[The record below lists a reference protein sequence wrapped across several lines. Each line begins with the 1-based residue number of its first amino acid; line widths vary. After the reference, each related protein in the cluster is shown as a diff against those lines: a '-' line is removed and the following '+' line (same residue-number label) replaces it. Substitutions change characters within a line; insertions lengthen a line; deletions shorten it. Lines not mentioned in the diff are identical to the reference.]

1 MVRAFRVFCLIWFL
15 IAFSGVEAQRSYKLY
30 KEAEETFYAENFG
43 EALKLYESI
52 QEIDSAYEDV
62 LYKIEICKL
71 LSITQYED
79 MEPFSNY
86 EEEMAVRDKFYYYW
100 QGRILMKEYEFEEA
114 LESLKKFISQPAK
127 KSDIILAEAR
137 RWSNWAI
144 AAKKFMDNPKFY
156 EIHLL
161 EQGINTERA
170 ELSPVYF
177 ADKEEL
183 LYLSNGDAT
192 KPDQFQIYHT
202 RHEGSRSWSKPEV
215 VYNVG
220 TFTRDNSNIE
230 VVAEDGRLFQFRS
243 DKGGDLFFSEP
254 TDSKT
259 GWSAPK
265 EFDSKI
271 SSTHLSSHFFINEHE
286 DRIIFAK
293 NVGSKKEPNLDLFES
308 FRNHETGDWS
318 KPALFAT
325 TINSEY
331 NEDSP
336 YLSPD
341 EQTLYFASDGHETMG
356 GYDIFKSEFDSATR
370 TWSEPVNM
378 GFPVNSPDDEIHF
391 KLNNDQMS
399 GYFTSNRLHTIGDYD
414 IFFFW
419 EIHTVKIKGRV
430 IDGPTGKPIT
440 DARIFFRPMEYTDM
454 YFFSPIDE
462 NGLYEMEI
470 NADDVYKVE
479 LKIDDSHEV
488 KALEDFEIHATGG
501 TSTTYLKDFYIG
513 KVPQQSIASTQP
525 IRTATQPVPTAS
537 QPTRTTTK
545 RPTSTNSKRNA
556 SSGPTRNTSSIEDLG
571 RMNNPSDRAIVRNIY
586 FEFGDT
592 KVSDESVPVLKAIL
606 KRMQESKRMKIEIAG
621 HTDSVGD
628 AETNQWISQK
638 RADAVRNW
646 LIQNGIASDRVVAKG
661 YGENQ
666 PMATN
671 DNEREGREL
680 NRRIEVIVR

>member
-1 MVRAFRVFCLIWFL
+1 MTRVIRVFCAILFM
-15 IAFSGVEAQRSYKLY
+15 IAFTELQAQRTFKMY
-30 KEAEETFYAENFG
+30 KEAEETFYDERFG
-43 EALKLYESI
+43 EALEKYQAI
-52 QEIDSAYEDV
+52 QEVDSAYEDV

-71 LSITQYED
+71 LSITQYEN
-79 MEPFSNY
+79 MMPFNDY
-86 EEEMAVRDKFYYYW
+86 EEVMSDRDKFYYYW

-114 LESLKKFISQPAK
+114 LKSLRKFIQLPEK
-127 KSDIILAEAR
+127 KSDEIMEEAR
-137 RWSNWAI
+137 RWANWAT
-144 AAKKFMDNPKFY
+144 AAKKFMDNPMYY

-161 EQGINTERA
+161 EEGLNTKYA

-177 ADKEEL
+177 SDNEEL
-183 LYLSNGDAT
+183 MFLSNRDES
-192 KPDQFQIYHT
+192 KPDQFQIYHS
-202 RHEGSRSWSKPEV
+202 RHEGNRTWSEPEV
-215 VYNVG
+215 LYNVG

-243 DKGGDLFFSEP
+243 DKGGDLFYSEP
-254 TDSKT
+254 TDTKT

-293 NVGSKKEPNLDLFES
+293 NVGSKKDPNLDLFQS
-308 FRNHETGDWS
+308 YRDHETGDWS

-356 GYDIFKSEFDSATR
+356 GYDIFKSEFDST
-370 TWSEPVNM
+370 TLSWSEPVNM
-378 GFPVNSPDDEIHF
+378 GFPVNSPDDELHF

-419 EIHTVKIKGRV
+419 EIHTVKIKGRL

-440 DARIFFRPMEYTDM
+440 DARIFFRPVEYTDM
-454 YFFSPIDE
+454 YFFSPTDE
-462 NGLYEMEI
+462 KGQYEMVI
-470 NADDVYKVE
+470 NADDVYEV
-479 LKIDDSHEV
+479 EV
-488 KALEDFEIHATGG
+488 KMENETVKLDDFEIHSTGG
-501 TSTTYLKDFYIG
+501 ANTTYIKDFYVGEVPAQSAATASTRPTINTP
-513 KVPQQSIASTQP
+513 KVPKPTTQP
-525 IRTATQPVPTAS
+525 IRPQ
-537 QPTRTTTK
+537 R
-545 RPTSTNSKRNA
+545 NESK
-556 SSGPTRNTSSIEDLG
+556 IQDLG
-571 RMNNPSDRAIVRNIY
+571 RMNSTSDRAVVRNIY
-586 FEFGDT
+586 FDFGDT
-592 KVSDESVPVLKAIL
+592 QVSGDSEPILRAIL
-606 KRMQESKRMKIEIAG
+606 AKMIEYPQMRIEIAG

-628 AETNQWISQK
+628 EKTNQWVSQK

-646 LIQNGIASDRVVAKG
+646 LITNGVSKDRMIAKG

-666 PMATN
+666 PLATN

-680 NRRIEVIVR
+680 NRRIEIIVR

>member
-1 MVRAFRVFCLIWFL
+1 MVKVFRIVFITLCLICFY
-15 IAFSGVEAQRSYKLY
+15 SVEAQRIYKMY
-30 KEAEETFYAENFG
+30 QEAEETFYDEKFG
-43 EALKLYESI
+43 EALDLYQSI
-52 QEIDSAYEDV
+52 QEIDTAYEDV
-62 LYKIEICKL
+62 PYKIEICKL
-71 LSITQYED
+71 LFITQYEN
-79 MEPFSNY
+79 MEPFNNY
-86 EEEMAVRDKFYYYW
+86 EEEMAERDKFYYYW

-114 LESLKKFISQPAK
+114 LESLKKFIELPAK
-127 KSDIILAEAR
+127 KSDIILEEAR
-137 RWSNWAI
+137 RWANWAI

-161 EQGINTERA
+161 EEGLNTKNA

-177 ADKEEL
+177 SDKEEL
-183 LYLSNGDAT
+183 LFLSNRDES

-202 RHEGSRSWSKPEV
+202 RHEGSRSWSEPEV
-215 VYNVG
+215 IYNVG

-230 VVAEDGRLFQFRS
+230 VVAEDGRLFQFRT
-243 DKGGDLFFSEP
+243 DKGGDLFYSEP

-286 DRIIFAK
+286 DRIIFSK
-293 NVGSKKEPNLDLFES
+293 DVGSKKEPNLDLFES
-308 FRNHETGDWS
+308 FRNHETGEWS

-356 GYDIFKSEFDSATR
+356 GYDIFKSEFDSVTR

-440 DARIFFRPMEYTDM
+440 NARIFFRPVEYTDM
-454 YFFSPIDE
+454 YFFSQIDE
-462 NGLYEMEI
+462 SGQYQMEI
-470 NADDVYKVE
+470 NADDVYNVE
-479 LKIDDSHEV
+479 VKIDET
-488 KALEDFEIHATGG
+488 KEIKGLEDFEIHATGG
-501 TSTTYLKDFYIG
+501 TNTTYLKDFYIG
-513 KVPQQSIASTQP
+513 KVPEQSLASSRP
-525 IRTATQPVPTAS
+525 ISATNSTSTTSSSKARRTIVPTS
-537 QPTRTTTK
+537 RK
-545 RPTSTNSKRNA
+545 ESK
-556 SSGPTRNTSSIEDLG
+556 IEDLG
-571 RMNNPSDRAIVRNIY
+571 RMNNPSDRAILRNIY
-586 FEFGDT
+586 FDFGDT
-592 KVSDESVPVLKAIL
+592 RVSDKSLPILNAIL
-606 KRMQESKRMKIEIAG
+606 KRMQESPKMKIEIAG
-621 HTDSVGD
+621 HTDSIGD
-628 AETNQWISQK
+628 DQTNQWISQK
-638 RADAVRNW
+638 RAKTVKDW
-646 LIQNGIASDRVVAKG
+646 LVKQGISSNRIVAKG
-661 YGENQ
+661 YGESQ

-671 DNEREGREL
+671 DNELEGREL

>member
-1 MVRAFRVFCLIWFL
+1 MNGASRAFYPIFCLIAFL
-15 IAFSGVEAQRSYKLY
+15 SVEAQRSYKLY

-43 EALKLYESI
+43 EALVLYEAI
-52 QEIDSAYEDV
+52 HEIDSAYEDI

-79 MEPFSNY
+79 MGPFNGY
-86 EEEMAVRDKFYYYW
+86 EEEMAKRDKFYYYW
-100 QGRILMKEYEFEEA
+100 QGRILMKEYEFEAA
-114 LESLKKFISQPAK
+114 LESLRKFITSPAK
-127 KSDIILAEAR
+127 KSDIILEEAR

-161 EQGINTERA
+161 EEGINTERA

-183 LYLSNGDAT
+183 LYLSNGDVS
-192 KPDQFQIYHT
+192 KPDEFQIYHT
-202 RHEGSRSWSKPEV
+202 KHEGSRSWSKPEV
-215 VYNVG
+215 IYNVG

-230 VVAEDGRLFQFRS
+230 VVAEDGRLFQFRP

-259 GWSAPK
+259 GWSVPE

-308 FRNHETGDWS
+308 FRDHETGDWS

-356 GYDIFKSEFDSATR
+356 GYDIFKSEFDSVTQS
-370 TWSEPVNM
+370 WSEPVNM

-430 IDGPTGKPIT
+430 IDGPTGEPIT
-440 DARIFFRPMEYTDM
+440 NARIFFRPLEYTDM
-454 YFFSPIDE
+454 YFFSSVDE
-462 NGLYEMEI
+462 NGQYEMQI
-470 NADDVYKVE
+470 NADDIYNVQ
-479 LKIDDSHEV
+479 LKLDESHEV
-488 KALEDFEIHATGG
+488 EKLEDFEIHATGG
-501 TSTTYLKDFYIG
+501 TSTTYLKDFYLG
-513 KVPQQSIASTQP
+513 KVPQKALASTKP
-525 IRTATQPVPTAS
+525 IGTTSTKPAS
-537 QPTRTTTK
+537 SSTITSDSRRTTVK
-545 RPTSTNSKRNA
+545 GSKNV
-556 SSGPTRNTSSIEDLG
+556 SKIEDLG
-571 RMNNPSDRAIVRNIY
+571 RMNNPSDRAVIRNIY

-592 KVSDESVPVLKAIL
+592 KVSLESLPILKAIL

-628 AETNQWISQK
+628 SQTNQWISQK
-638 RADAVRNW
+638 RAEAVRIW
-646 LIQNGIASDRVVAKG
+646 LIENGISSDRVDAKG
-661 YGENQ
+661 YGENS

-671 DNEREGREL
+671 DNELEGREL

>member
-1 MVRAFRVFCLIWFL
+1 MKRAFRVFFVMLFL
-15 IAFSGVEAQRSYKLY
+15 TTLYRVEAQRSYKLY
-30 KEAEETFYAENFG
+30 REAEEVFYSEQFG
-43 EALKLYESI
+43 EALELYEAI
-52 QEIDSAYEDV
+52 QEIDSAYEDI

-79 MEPFSNY
+79 MGPFNNY
-86 EEEMAVRDKFYYYW
+86 EKVMAKRDKFYYYW
-100 QGRILMKEYEFEEA
+100 RGRILMKEYEFEEA
-114 LESLKKFISQPAK
+114 VESLKKFISLPAR
-127 KSDIILAEAR
+127 KSDIILEEAR

-144 AAKKFMDNPKFY
+144 AAKKFMDNPMFY

-161 EQGINTERA
+161 EEGINTKNA

-177 ADKEEL
+177 SDKEEL
-183 LYLSNGDAT
+183 LYLSNGDSSR
-192 KPDQFQIYHT
+192 PDQYQIYHT
-202 RHEGSRSWSKPEV
+202 RHEGSRSWSEPEV

-230 VVAEDGRLFQFRS
+230 VVAEDGRLFQFRT
-243 DKGGDLFFSEP
+243 DKGGDLFYSEP

-259 GWSAPK
+259 GWSIPK

-293 NVGSKKEPNLDLFES
+293 NVGSNKEPNLDLFES
-308 FRNHETGDWS
+308 FRNPETGDWS

-356 GYDIFKSEFDSATR
+356 GYDIFKSEFDPTLG

-391 KLNNDQMS
+391 KLNKDQMS

-430 IDGPTGKPIT
+430 IDGPTGKPVT
-440 DARIFFRPMEYTDM
+440 NARIFFRPIEYTDM
-454 YFFSPIDE
+454 YFFSSINSD
-462 NGLYEMEI
+462 GSYEMEI
-470 NADDVYKVE
+470 NADDVYKVQI
-479 LKIDDSHEV
+479 KSDDSHEV
-488 KALEDFEIHATGG
+488 KGLDDFEIHATGG

-513 KVPQQSIASTQP
+513 KEPP
-525 IRTATQPVPTAS
+525 E
-537 QPTRTTTK
+537 K
-545 RPTSTNSKRNA
+545 
-556 SSGPTRNTSSIEDLG
+556 E
-571 RMNNPSDRAIVRNIY
+571 
-586 FEFGDT
+586 
-592 KVSDESVPVLKAIL
+592 
-606 KRMQESKRMKIEIAG
+606 
-621 HTDSVGD
+621 
-628 AETNQWISQK
+628 QK
-638 RADAVRNW
+638 
-646 LIQNGIASDRVVAKG
+646 
-661 YGENQ
+661 
-666 PMATN
+666 
-671 DNEREGREL
+671 
-680 NRRIEVIVR
+680 

>member
-1 MVRAFRVFCLIWFL
+1 MMKEIRLFFTFLLVLVF
-15 IAFSGVEAQRSYKLY
+15 AGVQAQRSYKLY
-30 KEAEETFYAENFG
+30 GKAEESFYDERFA
-43 EALKLYESI
+43 EALQQYLAI
-52 QEIDSAYEDV
+52 QEIDSGYEDI

-71 LSITQYED
+71 LSITQYEN
-79 MEPFSNY
+79 MEPFNNY
-86 EEEMAVRDKFYYYW
+86 EEVMAQRDKFYYYW
-100 QGRILMKEYEFEEA
+100 KGRIQMKEYEFEEA
-114 LESLKKFISQPAK
+114 IESLKAFIQLPAK
-127 KSDIILAEAR
+127 KSDEILTEAR
-137 RWSNWAI
+137 RWINWAT
-144 AAKKFMDNPKFY
+144 AAKKFMDNPNFY

-161 EQGINTERA
+161 EEGLNTKSA

-177 ADKEEL
+177 SDNEEL
-183 LYLSNGDAT
+183 LFLSNRDES

-202 RHEGSRSWSKPEV
+202 KHEGSRSWSEPTV
-215 VYNVG
+215 LYNVG

-230 VVAEDGRLFQFRS
+230 VVAEDGRLFQFRT

-259 GWSAPK
+259 GWSVPR

-293 NVGSKKEPNLDLFES
+293 NVGSKKEPNLDLFQS
-308 FRNHETGDWS
+308 YRDHETGNWS

-356 GYDIFKSEFDSATR
+356 GYDIFKSEFDSATL

-419 EIHTVKIKGRV
+419 EIHTVKIKGRL
-430 IDGPTGKPIT
+430 IDGPTGEPVT
-440 DARIFFRPMEYTDM
+440 DARIFFRPVEYTDM
-454 YFFSPIDE
+454 YFFSPVDDQ
-462 NGLYEMEI
+462 GQYDMVI

-479 LKIDDSHEV
+479 VRLGDHET
-488 KALEDFEIHATGG
+488 KALEDFEIHSTGG
-501 TSTTYLKDFYIG
+501 ANTTYIKDFYIG
-513 KVPQQSIASTQP
+513 EVPQLA
-525 IRTATQPVPTAS
+525 TAS
-537 QPTRTTTK
+537 AVPVVSRPNVSRPNTPSNSSNARRVRSSSEPTQRK
-545 RPTSTNSKRNA
+545 ESKVQ
-556 SSGPTRNTSSIEDLG
+556 DLG
-571 RMNNPSDRAIVRNIY
+571 RMNSASRAIVRNIY
-586 FEFGDT
+586 FDFGNTQVTDD
-592 KVSDESVPVLKAIL
+592 SLPILKAI
-606 KRMQESKRMKIEIAG
+606 QSKLNEYPQMKIEIAG
-621 HTDSVGD
+621 HTDSIGD
-628 AETNQWISQK
+628 ENTNQWVSQK

-646 LIQNGIASDRVVAKG
+646 LIKNGISADRLDAKG
-661 YGENQ
+661 YGESQ
-666 PMATN
+666 PLATN
-671 DNEREGREL
+671 DDEFEGREL
-680 NRRIEVIVR
+680 NRRIEIIVR

>member
-1 MVRAFRVFCLIWFL
+1 MTRVIRVFCTILSLIVFTE
-15 IAFSGVEAQRSYKLY
+15 VQAQRTFKMYN
-30 KEAEETFYAENFG
+30 EAEETFYDERFA
-43 EALKLYESI
+43 EALEQYITI
-52 QEIDSAYEDV
+52 QEIDSSYEDI

-79 MEPFSNY
+79 MEPFNNY
-86 EEEMAVRDKFYYYW
+86 EEVMAERDKFYYYW
-100 QGRILMKEYEFEEA
+100 EGRILMKEYEFEEA
-114 LESLKKFISQPAK
+114 IESLKKFIQLPAK
-127 KSDIILAEAR
+127 KSDEIMEEAR
-137 RWSNWAI
+137 RWANWAST
-144 AAKKFMDNPKFY
+144 AKKFMDNPKFY

-161 EQGINTERA
+161 EEGLNTEKA

-177 ADKEEL
+177 AENEEL
-183 LYLSNGDAT
+183 MFLSNRDESN
-192 KPDQFQIYHT
+192 PDQFQIYHT
-202 RHEGSRSWSKPEV
+202 KHEGSRSWSEPTV
-215 VYNVG
+215 LYNVG
-220 TFTRDNSNIE
+220 TFTRESSNIE
-230 VVAEDGRLFQFRS
+230 VVAEDGRLFQFRA

-259 GWSAPK
+259 GWSVPR

-293 NVGSKKEPNLDLFES
+293 NVGSKKEPNLDLFQS
-308 FRNHETGDWS
+308 FRDHESGDWS

-325 TINSEY
+325 TINSKY

-341 EQTLYFASDGHETMG
+341 EMTLYFASDGHETMG
-356 GYDIFKSEFDSATR
+356 GYDIFKSEFDSTTL

-419 EIHTVKIKGRV
+419 EIHTVKIKGRL

-440 DARIFFRPMEYTDM
+440 NARIFFRPVEYTDM
-454 YFFSPIDE
+454 YFFSAADE
-462 NGLYEMEI
+462 NGQYEMVI
-470 NADDVYKVE
+470 NADDVYK
-479 LKIDDSHEV
+479 IEV
-488 KALEDFEIHATGG
+488 NMGDEVVPLDDFEIHATGG
-501 TSTTYLKDFYIG
+501 ASTTYLKDFYIG
-513 KVPQQSIASTQP
+513 EVPQS
-525 IRTATQPVPTAS
+525 PTAS
-537 QPTRTTTK
+537 ISPVVSNPKPAISNPVSAPAQRK
-545 RPTSTNSKRNA
+545 ESK
-556 SSGPTRNTSSIEDLG
+556 IQDLG
-571 RMNNPSDRAIVRNIY
+571 RMNSTSDRAVVRNIY
-586 FEFGDT
+586 FDFGNT
-592 KVSDESVPVLKAIL
+592 QVRNESLPILRAIL
-606 KRMQESKRMKIEIAG
+606 SKLNEYPQMKIEIAG

-628 AETNQWISQK
+628 EETNQWISQK

-646 LIQNGIASDRVVAKG
+646 LIENGVVKDRVIAKG
-661 YGENQ
+661 YGESQ
-666 PMATN
+666 PLATN

-680 NRRIEVIVR
+680 NRRIEIIVR

>member
-1 MVRAFRVFCLIWFL
+1 MDRVIRMFCALLFM
-15 IAFSGVEAQRSYKLY
+15 IAFTGLQAQRTFKMY
-30 KEAEETFYAENFG
+30 KEAEETFYDERFG
-43 EALKLYESI
+43 EALVKYQAI
-52 QEIDSAYEDV
+52 QETDSAYEDV
-62 LYKIEICKL
+62 LYKIEVCKL
-71 LSITQYED
+71 LSITQYEN
-79 MEPFSNY
+79 MEPFNNY
-86 EEEMAVRDKFYYYW
+86 EEEMAQKDKFYYYW

-114 LESLKKFISQPAK
+114 LKSLRKFIELPAK
-127 KSDIILAEAR
+127 KSDEIMEEAR
-137 RWSNWAI
+137 RWANWAT

-161 EQGINTERA
+161 EEGINTKYA

-177 ADKEEL
+177 ADNEEL
-183 LYLSNGDAT
+183 MFLSNRDES

-202 RHEGSRSWSKPEV
+202 KHAGSRTWSEPTV
-215 VYNVG
+215 LYNVG

-243 DKGGDLFFSEP
+243 DKGGDLFYSEP

-293 NVGSKKEPNLDLFES
+293 NVGSKKEPNLDLFQS
-308 FRNHETGDWS
+308 YRDHETGEWS

-341 EQTLYFASDGHETMG
+341 EMTLYFASDGHETMG
-356 GYDIFKSEFDSATR
+356 GYDIFKSEFDSTTL

-391 KLNNDQMS
+391 KLNSDQMS

-419 EIHTVKIKGRV
+419 EIHTVKIKGRL
-430 IDGPTGKPIT
+430 IDGPTSKPIT
-440 DARIFFRPMEYTDM
+440 NARIFFRPVEYTDM
-454 YFFSPIDE
+454 YFFSPTDSKG
-462 NGLYEMEI
+462 NYEMVI

-479 LKIDDSHEV
+479 VKMENEV
-488 KALEDFEIHATGG
+488 VQLDDFEIHSTGG
-501 TSTTYLKDFYIG
+501 ANTTYLKDFYIG
-513 KVPQQSIASTQP
+513 EVP
-525 IRTATQPVPTAS
+525 TQPVTTAS
-537 QPTRTTTK
+537 T
-545 RPTSTNSKRNA
+545 RPTVTTPKVPKPSAQSSRPQRNE
-556 SSGPTRNTSSIEDLG
+556 SRIQDLG
-571 RMNNPSDRAIVRNIY
+571 RINSTSDRAVVRNIY
-586 FEFGDT
+586 FDFGDT
-592 KVSDESVPVLKAIL
+592 QVSSDSEPILNAIL
-606 KRMQESKRMKIEIAG
+606 AKMREYPQMKIEIAG
-621 HTDSVGD
+621 HTDSIGD
-628 AETNQWISQK
+628 EDTNQWVSQK

-646 LIQNGIASDRVVAKG
+646 LIKKGISKDRMVAKG

-666 PMATN
+666 PLATN

-680 NRRIEVIVR
+680 NRRIEIIIR